1 MSKPLNSEP
10 LKYEP
15 SRATAEMFFG
25 SKIKKET
32 EISMG
37 LLEFAKKTIKELEQI
52 KDGSFAA
59 AFVEAKVFC
68 FHNYHN
74 GLVTSNSHGLG
85 YFENVVKYWDD
96 PDSYYVPKDKNN
108 NIVPMNKRDAL
119 TQDYEYNFIKIL
131 KLNK

>member
-1 MSKPLNSEP
+1 MSKLLNSEP

-32 EISMG
+32 ETSIG
-37 LLEFAKKTIKELEQI
+37 LFEFAKQTIKELEQI
-52 KDGSFAA
+52 KDGNFAD
-59 AFVEAKVFC
+59 AFVKAKIFC
-68 FHNYHN
+68 FHNYQN
-74 GLVTSNSHGLG
+74 GLVTSNSHGLSF
-85 YFENVVKYWDD
+85 FENVVKYWDD
-96 PDSYYVPKDKNN
+96 PDSYYTPLDKNN
-108 NIVPMNKRDAL
+108 NIVPVNKRDAL